1 MSKFVT
7 EKQAEALAKKHIE
20 NYLNECNCQTIDD
33 AKKAAAKM
41 LGMAAAKMLGMAI
54 HCFET
59 VQDGTAEKLPVH

>member
-33 AKKAAAKM
+33 AKKAAAKI
-41 LGMAAAKMLGMAI
+41 LGMAI

>member
-41 LGMAAAKMLGMAI
+41 LGMAI

-59 VQDGTAEKLPVH
+59 VKDGTAEKLPVH